1 MPEKKGAHLGFDDRR
16 EIEDMLKEGGSF
28 REIAR
33 KLKVS
38 PTTVSNEVRLNRT
51 FSKPKAVPQKA
62 QARCSRYKDCRK
74 VMLCRACASR
84 ASACKRCGRKRC
96 WGICP
101 GFDPWAC
108 GRRERAHSSVRAAP
122 SGPTARPRRRATSRP
137 RPRRRTT
144 RA

>member
-84 ASACKRCGRKRC
+84 IIRILSRCFLTHSLLVSTYPA
-96 WGICP
+96 IN
-101 GFDPWAC
+101 
-108 GRRERAHSSVRAAP
+108 SSV
-122 SGPTARPRRRATSRP
+122 ST
-137 RPRRRTT
+137 
-144 RA
+144 